1 MVNRRSFLS
10 LSGAG
15 VATAVAAGAATYATA
30 HELGDANAFDKNP
43 FQLGSASGDATT
55 DSVILWTRLTTDP
68 TAHDLGMDG
77 RPDEITVHW
86 RLAETYDDV
95 QADDTSLYHGN
106 VDALRTDAWS
116 IHLEVKDEGGPLEPG
131 KQYYYQ
137 FSLPDQSHKA
147 WIGKTRTAP
156 LPDADVAANFAVISC
171 QSAATANGPSY
182 WHGYTHLQ
190 DNPVDFVVHV
200 GDYIYRESNAN
211 TIPSTDPCKSISD
224 YRRRWGWYINR
235 NNLQRTRRLY
245 PTYAVPD
252 DHDFYNDCQG
262 ANIKPRF
269 GEGTDWQLECFNHGM
284 RTYWENMPMRGP
296 RPSAPDGQDKFTY
309 PLKRVGLN
317 WGAHLDLTL
326 MDTRQFRTDPDVDD
340 PTMLGAEQLAEV
352 VDFINGSSATWTAL
366 GSTSPLCMYFKGK
379 DTPTSPVNWSAYP
392 HEREQI
398 TEAMATRN
406 ADGGNS
412 IVLAGDVHCGFA
424 AKVVQ
429 PTDPASKD
437 YVATEFSVPP
447 MSSYGG
453 TNWEVRRDSSPNI
466 IEWMGLKDD
475 GTDYRQPQPVKGYLR
490 CTASA
495 DTFNTN
501 FIGTNETHSKSGSA
515 SSVVQ
520 LRTTA
525 GTIGVE
531 AR

>member
-15 VATAVAAGAATYATA
+15 VATAMVAGTATA
-30 HELGDANAFDKNP
+30 HELIGAEATFDKNP

-55 DSVILWTRLTTDP
+55 DSVILWTRLTPDP
-68 TAHDLGMDG
+68 TAKDLGMG
-77 RPDEITVHW
+77 GQPDAISVHW
-86 RLAETYDDV
+86 RFAESYEDV
-95 QADDTSLYHGN
+95 QSDDTSLYHGD

-116 IHLEVKDEGGPLEPG
+116 IHLEVKDAGGPLEPG

-156 LPDADVAANFAVISC
+156 LSDADVTANFAVISC
-171 QSAATANGPSY
+171 QSAATIGGPTY
-182 WHGYTHLQ
+182 WHGYTHLE

-211 TIPSTDPCKSISD
+211 TIPADEHCSKIAD
-224 YRRRWGWYINR
+224 YRRRWGWYLTR
-235 NNLQRTRRLY
+235 DNLQRTRRLY
-245 PTYAVPD
+245 PIYAVPD
-252 DHDFYNDCQG
+252 DHDFYNNCQG
-262 ANIKPRF
+262 ANIKPRL
-269 GEGTDWQLECFNHGM
+269 GEGTDWQLQCFNNGM
-284 RTYWENMPMRGP
+284 RTFWENMPMRGP
-296 RPSAPDGQDKFTY
+296 RPSAPDGQHKFTY
-309 PLKRVGLN
+309 SLKRIGLN
-317 WGAHLDLTL
+317 WGAHLDLAL
-326 MDTRQFRTDPDVDD
+326 MDTRQFRTDPEADE
-340 PTMLGAEQLAEV
+340 PTMLGSKQLSEV
-352 VDFINGSSATWTAL
+352 LDFINGSSATWTTL
-366 GSTSPLCMYFKGK
+366 GSTSPLCMYFRGK

-398 TEAMATRN
+398 TEALAARN

-412 IVLAGDVHCGFA
+412 IVVAGDVHCGFA

-447 MSSYGG
+447 MGSFSG
-453 TNWEVRRDSSPNI
+453 TDWEARRDSSPNI

-475 GTDYRQPQPVKGYLR
+475 GSDHNQPQPLKGYLR
-490 CTASA
+490 CTASK
-495 DTFNTN
+495 DRFNTN
-501 FIGTNETHSKSGSA
+501 FIAGNQPTSKSGKV
-515 SSVVQ
+515 SSVAK
-520 LRTTA
+520 LRVMA
-525 GTIGVE
+525 GEIGAE